1 MIGVRLHLCR
11 SAITLLVS
19 AILLTSCATS
29 LIQVGSDSGLPPILR
44 EDELIRPYSK
54 LGRIQITVEI
64 YAVELPNLQNWGFR
78 ALREE
83 AAKMGADAVM
93 LPEVTSRAS
102 TYLIVPS
109 NEYRATGVA
118 IKFK

>member
-1 MIGVRLHLCR
+1 MIGARVNICR
-11 SAITLLVS
+11 TMLALLV
-19 AILLTSCATS
+19 AVTFLTSCATS
-29 LIQVGSDSGLPPILR
+29 LLHFGSDAGLPPILA

-54 LGRIQITVEI
+54 LGRIQIAVEI
-64 YAVELPNLQNWGFR
+64 YGPELPNLQEWGFR

-83 AAKMGADAVM
+83 ASKMGADAVI
-93 LPEVTSRAS
+93 LPEVTSHPS

-109 NEYRATGVA
+109 NEYKATGVA

>member
-1 MIGVRLHLCR
+1 MIGTRVKLFRTVLMLLI
-11 SAITLLVS
+11 SAT
-19 AILLTSCATS
+19 LLTSCASS
-29 LIQVGSDSGLPPILR
+29 LFHVGSDANLPPVLA

-54 LGRIQITVEI
+54 LGRIQIAVEI
-64 YAVELPNLQNWGFR
+64 YGPELKNLQEWGYR

-93 LPEVTSRAS
+93 LPEVTSRPTS
-102 TYLIVPS
+102 YLIVPS

>member
-1 MIGVRLHLCR
+1 MIGTRLKLCR
-11 SAITLLVS
+11 MLFALFVVTC
-19 AILLTSCATS
+19 LLTSCATS
-29 LIQVGSDSGLPPILR
+29 LFQVGNDSNLPPILAD
-44 EDELIRPYSK
+44 DELIRPYSQ
-54 LGRIQITVEI
+54 LGRIQIAVEI
-64 YAVELPNLQNWGFR
+64 YGPDLPDPKKWGFR

-83 AAKMGADAVM
+83 AAKMGADAVVI
-93 LPEVTSRAS
+93 PEVTSRPT

>member
-1 MIGVRLHLCR
+1 MMSSRARLCCF
-11 SAITLLVS
+11 AITILAA
-19 AILLTSCATS
+19 AIILTSCATS
-29 LIQVGSDSGLPPILR
+29 LIPFGSDAGLPPVLKD
-44 EDELIRPYSK
+44 DELIRPYSK
-54 LGRIQITVEI
+54 LGRIQISVEI
-64 YAVELPNLQNWGFR
+64 YGVDLPNLQSWGYR

-93 LPEVTSRAS
+93 VQDITSRPS